1 MEILKLGN
9 IEIGG
14 KIEVGEISVNLLE
27 IGGQRVYECQM
38 FLDVNMIWN
47 EEIEINHLSK
57 LRWRLRDNEVEQL
70 KKKGL
75 IKIKMVVETD
85 SPTKG

>member
-1 MEILKLGN
+1 
-9 IEIGG
+9 
-14 KIEVGEISVNLLE
+14 
-27 IGGQRVYECQM
+27 M